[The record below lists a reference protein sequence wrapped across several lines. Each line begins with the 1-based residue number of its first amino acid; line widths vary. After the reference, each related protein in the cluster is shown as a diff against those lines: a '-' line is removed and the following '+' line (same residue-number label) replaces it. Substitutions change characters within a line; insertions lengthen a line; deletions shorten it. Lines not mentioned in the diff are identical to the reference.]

1 MIHGNLTNNKILV
14 AADGSPRIADFGV
27 SNVMVKTNPA
37 FSYQTAVRWAAP
49 ELLVIQEGQ
58 AVQCATESSD
68 IYALGCIILQVLYN
82 KFPYW
87 WIGSDLQIVRSKL
100 NHQKPIDTMQMQMR
114 AHHLDFMRQYWSRKS
129 KCRPAA
135 EEVLDFLEEATCVTL
150 GAEMISFL
158 VFTIM
163 IPSYI
168 QNALTHDID
177 PQPPQDSAS

>member
-1 MIHGNLTNNKILV
+1 M
-14 AADGSPRIADFGV
+14 
-27 SNVMVKTNPA
+27 
-37 FSYQTAVRWAAP
+37 
-49 ELLVIQEGQ
+49 
-58 AVQCATESSD
+58 
-68 IYALGCIILQVLYN
+68 LYN

-150 GAEMISFL
+150 GAEMIF
-158 VFTIM
+158 M
-163 IPSYI
+163 ILIPNPLKTPHPNTEPLLRWVVCHSV
-168 QNALTHDID
+168 
-177 PQPPQDSAS
+177 ASLGII